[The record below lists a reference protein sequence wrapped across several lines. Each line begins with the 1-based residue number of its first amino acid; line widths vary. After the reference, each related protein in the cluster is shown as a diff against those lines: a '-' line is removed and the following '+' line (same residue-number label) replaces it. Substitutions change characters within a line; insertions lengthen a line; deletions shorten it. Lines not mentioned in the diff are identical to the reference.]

1 MEVWLWIT
9 HNWFDLLSSAG
20 IVGGLLFTGHSM
32 RSETKTRRISNLLTL
47 TQNHREI
54 WTEFYRRPQ
63 LARVLDAAA
72 DLDHAPVTLDEQIF
86 VTLVIQHLHAVHQ
99 SIRNGL
105 VMKPEGVR
113 RDVWSFFSLPIPK
126 AVWEQARLLQDASF
140 VAFVDSCLNWK

>member
-1 MEVWLWIT
+1 MEVWLWVT
-9 HNWFDLLSSAG
+9 HNWFDLLSSVG
-20 IVGGLLFTGHSM
+20 IVGGLLFTGHSV

-47 TQNHREI
+47 TKNHREI
-54 WTEFYRRPQ
+54 WTEFYQHPQ
-63 LARVLDAAA
+63 VARVLDAAA
-72 DLDHAPVTLDEQIF
+72 DPVRTPVTKDEEVF
-86 VTLVIQHLHAVHQ
+86 VNLVIQHLHAVHQ

-126 AVWEQARLLQDASF
+126 AVWEQTKLLQDASF